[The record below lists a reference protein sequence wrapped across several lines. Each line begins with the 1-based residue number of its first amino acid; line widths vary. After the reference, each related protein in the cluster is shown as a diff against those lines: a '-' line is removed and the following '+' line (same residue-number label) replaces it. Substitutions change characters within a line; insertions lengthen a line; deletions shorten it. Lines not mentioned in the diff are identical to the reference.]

1 MKVKLEKG
9 RKWRDNMS
17 PIKSRLGSKKEPYV
31 KTEEE
36 MLEDKEYTYES
47 LSISE
52 KSIYNKL
59 KTTEDGN
66 RK

>member
-36 MLEDKEYTYES
+36 MLEDKEYTYDS
-47 LSISE
+47 
-52 KSIYNKL
+52 
-59 KTTEDGN
+59 
-66 RK
+66 